1 MSIYNKSYVC
11 IRWKYTWFWGY
22 RLISGRVT
30 LDCSVFV
37 DEKEEKKN
45 SEKFPDNLIYFINA
59 YRLNL
64 PP

>member
-11 IRWKYTWFWGY
+11 IRWKFTWFWGY

-37 DEKEEKKN
+37 DEKEEEKK
-45 SEKFPDNLIYFINA
+45 KL
-59 YRLNL
+59 
-64 PP
+64 